1 MSKDIPAWW
10 SKLSTEMQK
19 AYLIRH
25 PNSGFKLTPRGKVGT
40 GRRKPRQK
48 SEDQQNID
56 MKKDA
61 VDALKRHPEH
71 RAELREKL
79 AHIKEDPTSALPD
92 DFDDRMSPEA
102 LDDDEK
108 EAIEKDAKKVS
119 SAKDFKRL
127 ARRAMIAVG
136 LGVIGGGLLMTGGLP
151 YALLTVHLLR
161 DAKDAFQDFNDRI
174 AAGEDTLKATFGA
187 TKTWATSAI
196 SNGTLLASSLVMN
209 TRNDDRKSKVTRPTA
224 KTGKDDTTAQENKEA
239 FDKHKEAGDRMRSKM
254 REAADIRRKGKS
266 S

>member
-10 SKLSTEMQK
+10 AKLSTEMQK

-25 PNSGFKLTPRGKVGT
+25 PNSGFKITPRGKAGT
-40 GRRKPRQK
+40 GRRKPIQK

-92 DFDDRMSPEA
+92 DFEDKMSPDA
-102 LDDDEK
+102 LEDADK
-108 EAIEKDAKKVS
+108 EELEKDAKKVTN
-119 SAKDFKRL
+119 AKDFKRL

-174 AAGEDTLKATFGA
+174 ASGEDTLKATFGA

-209 TRNDDRKSKVTRPTA
+209 TRNDERKSKVTRPADKTKKSDNTA
-224 KTGKDDTTAQENKEA
+224 DENKDA
-239 FDKHKEAGDRMRSKM
+239 FSNHREAGERMRSKM
-254 REAADIRRKGKS
+254 REAADISRKGKKG
-266 S
+266 